1 MKSFISFLKEET
13 EESSQLK
20 HIHHAEDRPLMHGH
34 AGFEHAFG
42 ALQQAHE
49 HIKSGHQSS
58 NLTMKYDGSPSI
70 VFGHHP
76 KTGKFF
82 VATKSAFN
90 KNPKINHTEADIDR
104 NHGHAPGLAHTL
116 KHALKHLPKVTPKT
130 GVYQGDL
137 MHHADTKTLHEGY
150 MVEAKSSKVSFTPN
164 TITYTAHGPEAEKI
178 KKSKVGVVVHQ
189 QYHGSD
195 IDSMHASAH
204 PDMSKFKEHPD
215 VHLHGAEHDTSKVK
229 HSEQNEKTFHKHMAA
244 AKEIH
249 DTHGH
254 KMYDAIH
261 PKHSG
266 ETGHLSTYINHTV
279 RHDEVPSVEGFKKHL
294 KSQHD
299 KMASKVKTEKAKTE
313 KTKQGESELAHVEK
327 HKAHYGN
334 LFAMHHHLHQ
344 AKNAL
349 VNSLETHEGRY
360 QHHIEGKKSKPE
372 GFVVNHK
379 PEGGKEEPTKLVNR
393 AEFAKQNLLKVRK

>member
-1 MKSFISFLKEET
+1 MQSFSLFLKEEA
-13 EESSQLK
+13 EGGELK

-34 AGFEHAFG
+34 AGFEHAHEALMKAHAHMTAG
-42 ALQQAHE
+42 A
-49 HIKSGHQSS
+49 SNS

-76 KTGKFF
+76 KNGKFF

-104 NHGHAPGLAHTL
+104 NHGHAPGLVKTL
-116 KHALKHLPKVTPKT
+116 KHALKHLPKVTPKH

-137 MHHADTKTLHEGY
+137 MHHADNKSINESLVSYEAIIY
-150 MVEAKSSKVSFTPN
+150 EAKEGGKVSFTPN
-164 TITYTAHGPEAEKI
+164 TITYTAKGKEADKI
-178 KKSKVGVVVHQ
+178 KKSKVGVVVHHK
-189 QYHGSD
+189 YSD
-195 IDSMHASAH
+195 DMKSASPH
-204 PDMSKFKEHPD
+204 VDHENFKEHPD
-215 VHLHGAEHDTSKVK
+215 VHIHGAEHDTSKVK
-229 HSEQNEKTFHKHMAA
+229 HSAENEKKFQSHMAA

-266 ETGHLSTYINHTV
+266 EAGHLSTYINKTV
-279 RHDEVPSVEGFKKHL
+279 RTDEVPSVKGFKEHL
-294 KSQHD
+294 KSAHD
-299 KMASKVKTEKAKTE
+299 KMASKVSTDKAKSE
-313 KTKQGESELAHVEK
+313 KTKEGESQIAHVEK
-327 HKAHYGN
+327 HKQHYGN
-334 LFAMHHHLHQ
+334 LFTMHHHLHQ

-349 VNSLETHEGRY
+349 VSSLETHEGKY
-360 QHHIEGKKSKPE
+360 QHHINGKKSKPE
-372 GFVVNHK
+372 GFVVHHDNQ
-379 PEGGKEEPTKLVNR
+379 PTKLVNR

>member
-1 MKSFISFLKEET
+1 
-13 EESSQLK
+13 
-20 HIHHAEDRPLMHGH
+20 
-34 AGFEHAFG
+34 
-42 ALQQAHE
+42 
-49 HIKSGHQSS
+49 
-58 NLTMKYDGSPSI
+58 
-70 VFGHHP
+70 
-76 KTGKFF
+76 
-82 VATKSAFN
+82 
-90 KNPKINHTEADIDR
+90 
-104 NHGHAPGLAHTL
+104 
-116 KHALKHLPKVTPKT
+116 
-130 GVYQGDL
+130 
-137 MHHADTKTLHEGY
+137 

-195 IDSMHASAH
+195 IDKMHASAH

-229 HSEQNEKTFHKHMAA
+229 HSEQNEKTFQKHMTA

-254 KMYDAIH
+254 KMYDAVH

-299 KMASKVKTEKAKTE
+299 KMASKVKTEKSKAE